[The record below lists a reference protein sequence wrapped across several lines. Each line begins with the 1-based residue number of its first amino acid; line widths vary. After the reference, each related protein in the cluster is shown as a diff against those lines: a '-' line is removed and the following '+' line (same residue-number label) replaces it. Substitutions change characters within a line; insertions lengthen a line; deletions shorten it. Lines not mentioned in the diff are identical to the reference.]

1 MNLEKTGPKLGNKDF
16 LLAFYVF
23 YMLNYFKTTFY
34 IHHPIEIW
42 LQGKNMNSY
51 FKHPISSGEN
61 SSKVCPLGNHVGVVL
76 AIYLIIRYYFKA
88 NTLKYLNCLIW
99 TSVLGTSLVL
109 NLNVFI
115 YLFPAYLIDKIS

>member
-1 MNLEKTGPKLGNKDF
+1 MDPKKVSHNLGKRDI

-42 LQGKNMNSY
+42 LQGKDINQY
-51 FKHPISSGEN
+51 FKHPVSSNEK
-61 SSKVCPLGNHVGVVL
+61 SSKVCPLGNHVGLGL
-76 AIYLIIRYYFKA
+76 AIYLIFRYYFQAK
-88 NTLKYLNCLIW
+88 TRGLLNCLVW
-99 TSVLGTSLVL
+99 TSVLGGSLVM

-115 YLFPAYLIDKIS
+115 YLLPAYLIDKFR